1 MKELV
6 GSCLECGTNVF
17 CHDGF
22 INGVVTEN
30 GVICFACHE
39 KKEQAKKAKEENK
52 SSAEE

>member
-6 GSCLECGTNVF
+6 GSCVQCGTDVF

-30 GVICFACHE
+30 GVICFTCQE
-39 KKEQAKKAKEENK
+39 KNEQLKKEKEE
-52 SSAEE
+52 